1 MKILITNDD
10 GIQSPGLLN
19 LRDVLSREHEVWVVA
34 PDGDRSG
41 FSQSITLR
49 EPVKITEQGPGMY
62 SCSGTPVDCVV
73 YGQGGF
79 LKENFDVILS
89 GINIG
94 PNLGTDILYSGT
106 AAAARQGA
114 LKNIP
119 SIALSLNQ
127 FEPPF
132 DFNPVSEFV
141 LSQLEKL
148 VSLWD
153 DSCFFNMNFPPVM
166 DENSEMKWC
175 WPTRRV
181 YHDEV
186 VQFQAPREKGT
197 YCFLKG
203 NLVHTEEET
212 GSDAQAVFS
221 GHVAISAIC
230 LSPSIVSHI
239 GNVPE
244 KEGSVCR

>member
-10 GIQSPGLLN
+10 GIMSPGLLS
-19 LRDVLSREHEVWVVA
+19 LRDVLSSKHDVWVMA

-41 FSQSITLR
+41 FSHSITLR
-49 EPVKITEQGPGMY
+49 EPVKILEQESRMY

-73 YGQGGF
+73 YGIGGF
-79 LKENFDVILS
+79 LKETFDVILS

-114 LKNIP
+114 LKKVP

-127 FEPPF
+127 FLPPF
-132 DFNPVSEFV
+132 DFTPISEFV
-141 LSQLEKL
+141 LANLEYL
-148 VSLWD
+148 VSQWD
-153 DSCFFNMNFPPVM
+153 ESCFLNMNFPQ
-166 DENSEMKWC
+166 DTTENCSIKWC
-175 WPTRRV
+175 HTSKRL
-181 YHDEV
+181 YKDEI
-186 VQFQAPREKGT
+186 VQFKSPRNSGY

-203 NLVHTEEET
+203 SLINTEEEE
-212 GSDAQAVFS
+212 GSDAEAVFS
-221 GHVAISAIC
+221 GHIGVSAIC

-239 GNVPE
+239 GEVPE
-244 KEGSVCR
+244 KAGTVCR